1 LLIFQVLNV
10 KIDMEQQGAV
20 SILYAHGNAV
30 QLDKEAPT
38 SWAST
43 IYDTPPYFAWKTPE
57 PPSQPPGVEMKF

>member
-1 LLIFQVLNV
+1 
-10 KIDMEQQGAV
+10 MEQQGAV